1 MRIETCCTSVED
13 ESLKLN
19 TLTQFSQKD
28 GDLHENPPFVQKVYL
43 TLSLNSNKTFY
54 YKRMSSHSRC
64 SKEEDKILQRR
75 HLQFSTAHWINF
87 ALSCWNSKSL
97 SLSLVCVSHYC
108 HENFYY
114 IDIPCSSLLSSRELY
129 SVHEKNVNKFLKLT
143 FCMLIFMENIE
154 QLFPMTW
161 L

>member
-1 MRIETCCTSVED
+1 MRIKTCCTSVED

-28 GDLHENPPFVQKVYL
+28 GDLHENPPFVQKVCL

-97 SLSLVCVSHYC
+97 SHSFPLPRVCVA
-108 HENFYY
+108 
-114 IDIPCSSLLSSRELY
+114 LLSWKLLLY
-129 SVHEKNVNKFLKLT
+129 RHS
-143 FCMLIFMENIE
+143 MLFFTLLEGTLLCSWKE
-154 QLFPMTW
+154 RK
-161 L
+161 